1 MNRLRSAARL
11 HLPPA
16 AQWRRVPRCP
26 NLPLPAQRG
35 EVSRSVSPRLDRGD
49 GGGLA
54 AFCALVTAAILLFA
68 ACAADNPGPDP
79 TPPEP
84 QQTRE
89 GPEQREQDG
98 TRQQPQQQESPQ
110 PSAAQAERQ
119 PGQTQQ
125 EESQEQAPDDSEQP
139 QVIEQQT
146 PQSLALQPILGGYQF
161 QQPIEMLSLPDG
173 SLLIAEQRGYITRF
187 VEDNGEIEQFGI
199 LDLTDSV
206 RFGGEQGLLS
216 IALHPDLEREP
227 YLYVYYSPRDADV
240 TRLSR
245 FRLVLGAALTASELV
260 IIEVPQ
266 PYSNHNGGAVRFGPD
281 GMLYLGYGDGGAAND
296 PQGHG
301 QNRQTLL
308 GAIIRIDVNE
318 INTSTPYRI
327 PTDNPFLGIAGV
339 RPEIWA
345 YGLRNPWRMAFDPET
360 GLLWVGDVG
369 QNRVEEI
376 AIVGPGENHGWN
388 IFEGNECFG
397 SDDEC
402 ATLGDAVA
410 PVGTYGHNEGC
421 SVTGGMVYR
430 GNALPHLVG
439 AYVFGD
445 YCSGTI
451 WALRSHDAAETG
463 WTRDIILQTD
473 HPIASFAV
481 DNDDEIHVLT
491 FNGPILRLIPEER

>member
-1 MNRLRSAARL
+1 MRRPI
-11 HLPPA
+11 PP
-16 AQWRRVPRCP
+16 P
-26 NLPLPAQRG
+26 PAQRG
-35 EVSRSVSPRLDRGD
+35 EGSRSVSPRLDRGD
-49 GGGLA
+49 GGGFA
-54 AFCALVTAAILLFA
+54 ALCALVVAAILLFA
-68 ACAADNPGPDP
+68 ACAADNPAPDP
-79 TPPEP
+79 TPSEP
-84 QQTRE
+84 QQNRE
-89 GPEQREQDG
+89 GPEQLEQDDSPQQA
-98 TRQQPQQQESPQ
+98 RQQASSQ
-110 PSAAQAERQ
+110 PSAAQAERRPEQ
-119 PGQTQQ
+119 AQQEDTQQ
-125 EESQEQAPDDSEQP
+125 QAPDDSEQP
-139 QVIEQQT
+139 QAIEQQT
-146 PQSLALQPILGGYQF
+146 PQSLALQPILAGYQF

-173 SLLIAEQRGYITRF
+173 SLLVAEQRGYITRF
-187 VEDNGEIEQFGI
+187 VEDNGEVEQFGI

-216 IALHPDLEREP
+216 IALHPDLDREP

-260 IIEVPQ
+260 VIEVPQ

-376 AIVGPGENHGWN
+376 AIVQAGQNHGWN
-388 IFEGNECFG
+388 VFEGDQCFS
-397 SDDEC
+397 SDEEC
-402 ATLGDAVA
+402 ASLSDAVA
-410 PVGTYGHNEGC
+410 PVGTYGHDEGC
-421 SVTGGMVYR
+421 SVTGGIVYR
-430 GNALPHLVG
+430 GDALPHLVG

-451 WALRSHDAAETG
+451 WALWPDHSADTG
-463 WTRDIILQTD
+463 WWRVTLLETD
-473 HPIASFAV
+473 QNIASFAV
-481 DNDDEIHVLT
+481 DNDGEIHVLT
-491 FNGPILRLIPEER
+491 FNGAILKLVPEER

>member
-1 MNRLRSAARL
+1 MNRLRSAATRL
-11 HLPPA
+11 ALAALLSLALFAVACGGDDQVLPTRSGSSQTQQPDEPGAAPAEQDSREADSA
-16 AQWRRVPRCP
+16 AQDDQ
-26 NLPLPAQRG
+26 QR
-35 EVSRSVSPRLDRGD
+35 SQ
-49 GGGLA
+49 
-54 AFCALVTAAILLFA
+54 
-68 ACAADNPGPDP
+68 P
-79 TPPEP
+79 T
-84 QQTRE
+84 T
-89 GPEQREQDG
+89 
-98 TRQQPQQQESPQ
+98 
-110 PSAAQAERQ
+110 AQAERQ
-119 PGQTQQ
+119 QDDPDPQTAQEQTDQQ
-125 EESQEQAPDDSEQP
+125 ESDDRDSEAESE
-139 QVIEQQT
+139 VL
-146 PQSLALQPILGGYQF
+146 SLALQPILGGYQF

-173 SLLIAEQRGYITRF
+173 SLLVAEQRGYITRF

-216 IALHPDLEREP
+216 IALHPDLDREP

-388 IFEGNECFG
+388 IFEGNECFR

-402 ATLGDAVA
+402 AALSDAVA
-410 PVGTYGHNEGC
+410 PVGTYGHDEGC

-451 WALRSHDAAETG
+451 WALRPDDAAGTG
-463 WTRDIILQTD
+463 WTRDVILQTD

-481 DNDDEIHVLT
+481 DNHDEIHVLT
-491 FNGPILRLIPEER
+491 FNGPILKLIPEER